1 MSLDAALVAL
11 RTGQVVGVPTDTV
24 YGLAVDPANEE
35 AVRSLFRIKG
45 RGWHLPLAVLAAS
58 FDQVVGLVDW
68 TEAERR
74 LVQPHWPG
82 PLTAVLSARAPLAAG
97 VGDHERGT
105 LAVRIPDHD
114 LLRGLLAGAG
124 PLAVTSANPSG
135 SAPALDSV
143 QARALLGDRV
153 PVYLEGE
160 RQGGEASTVVDLTR
174 VPPVVLRQ
182 GPIQLAG
189 LGGQG
194 AAARDLG

>member
-45 RGWHLPLAVLAAS
+45 RGWQLPLAVLAAS
-58 FDQVVGLVDW
+58 FDQIEGLVDW
-68 TEAERR
+68 AEADRR
-74 LVQPHWPG
+74 LVEPHWPG
-82 PLTAVLSARAPLAAG
+82 PLTAVLNARVALAAG
-97 VGDHERGT
+97 VGNHERGT
-105 LAVRIPDHD
+105 LAVRVPDHD
-114 LLRGLLAGAG
+114 LLRSLLAGSG

-143 QARALLGDRV
+143 EARALFGGQV

-174 VPPVVLRQ
+174 VPPVVLRE
-182 GPIQLAG
+182 GPVYLEASS
-189 LGGQG
+189 
-194 AAARDLG
+194 